1 MLVPTVL
8 LIAGAVVVLLGIAWF
23 LTTFNGT
30 ARDADAGP
38 TELDDSK
45 TYDPDHE

>member
-1 MLVPTVL
+1 MNIWFIITLVLVVGVL
-8 LIAGAVVVLLGIAWF
+8 GSAWF
-23 LTTFNGT
+23 LFLYDST